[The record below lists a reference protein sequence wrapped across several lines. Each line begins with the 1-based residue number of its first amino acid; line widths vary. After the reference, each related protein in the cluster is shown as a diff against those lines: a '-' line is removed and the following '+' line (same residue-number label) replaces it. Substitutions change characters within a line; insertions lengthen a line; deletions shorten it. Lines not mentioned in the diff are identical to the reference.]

1 MGRGGKGR
9 KGEGGREGEWRP
21 GRQSGQGRT
30 QPLEGH
36 RQQGTRSGG
45 LGRLWAWASSLG
57 ARSTG
62 WVLAALRPPAHP
74 PQVCRP
80 RPGDLPLC
88 LRHLCRGV
96 QDWEGDPGPLAQ
108 AVACPDRGSDP
119 YCGPLHPHHH
129 RAFPSTAGPGPALHT
144 PAQLPCPHPC
154 SRPPAS
160 RAPSHSLA
168 CASPPYPRAAGV
180 SRALGGG
187 GLAIRGPGAGLK
199 SEVTGQ
205 GRRTGPAQHPPG
217 TSRWWAR
224 RSQERSI
231 TEPEVTTASLC

>member
-1 MGRGGKGR
+1 MEAREAEWPRPHTTLGG
-9 KGEGGREGEWRP
+9 
-21 GRQSGQGRT
+21 
-30 QPLEGH
+30 PLSA
-36 RQQGTRSGG
+36 RIRSGG
-45 LGRLWAWASSLG
+45 LGHLWAWASSLG

-62 WVLAALRPPAHP
+62 RVLAALRPPAHP

-119 YCGPLHPHHH
+119 YCGLLHPHRH
-129 RAFPSTAGPGPALHT
+129 RAFPSTAGPGPVLYT
-144 PAQLPCPHPC
+144 PAQLPCPNPC

-168 CASPPYPRAAGV
+168 CASPPYLRATGV
-180 SRALGGG
+180 SRALGGRPG
-187 GLAIRGPGAGLK
+187 YQGARGR
-199 SEVTGQ
+199 SEVRGD
-205 GRRTGPAQHPPG
+205 
-217 TSRWWAR
+217 WAR
-224 RSQERSI
+224 EADGSCPAPTRHL
-231 TEPEVTTASLC
+231 TLVGSLLSRTWHH